1 MHILWHEQQ
10 QHDKTRAVVVRKAR
24 VTHRSRPVCEAEQI
38 HAKRRGRDQSHVG
51 HVLRKAVRLS
61 NPTINGLRDGEKP
74 KVVRQ
79 MGTEAKRQHQ
89 DDVIV

>member
-1 MHILWHEQQ
+1 MLNVDGAHRMHILWHEQQQQ

-51 HVLRKAVRLS
+51 HVLRKAVCPSVKSDNKWL
-61 NPTINGLRDGEKP
+61 
-74 KVVRQ
+74 
-79 MGTEAKRQHQ
+79 A
-89 DDVIV
+89 